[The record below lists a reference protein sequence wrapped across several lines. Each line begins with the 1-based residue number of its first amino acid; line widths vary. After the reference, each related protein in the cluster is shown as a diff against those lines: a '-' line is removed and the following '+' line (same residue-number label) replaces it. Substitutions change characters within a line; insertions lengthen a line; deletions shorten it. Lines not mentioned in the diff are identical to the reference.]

1 MTLMHNATRFS
12 VLLIQE
18 VVGHHLYR
26 FAFCD
31 HFFCTAIFILC
42 VASCPQNTQN
52 ITWNRFIFLPLA
64 LPHELMLLLFNIRI
78 ASYKASVYGFLA
90 S

>member
-1 MTLMHNATRFS
+1 MTLMQNATRFS

-18 VVGHHLYR
+18 VVGHQLYR

-42 VASCPQNTQN
+42 VASCPQNTQ
-52 ITWNRFIFLPLA
+52 ILLGTGFFFSLLRFHMSSCFFSSISELPVTKRLC
-64 LPHELMLLLFNIRI
+64 M
-78 ASYKASVYGFLA
+78 AS
-90 S
+90 